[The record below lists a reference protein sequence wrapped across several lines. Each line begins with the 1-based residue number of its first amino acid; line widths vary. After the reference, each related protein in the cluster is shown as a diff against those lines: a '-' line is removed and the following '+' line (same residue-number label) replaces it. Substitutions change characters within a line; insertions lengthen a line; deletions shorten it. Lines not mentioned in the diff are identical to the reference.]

1 MVTDYERPLG
11 KRFAAVAETAENVSD
26 VHTDRRVQRLHNQI
40 RDIRQPKLP
49 LVT

>member
-1 MVTDYERPLG
+1 MVTDYERTLG
-11 KRFAAVAETAENVSD
+11 KRLAAVAETTENVPD
-26 VHTDRRVQRLHNQI
+26 VYGDCRVQRLHNQI

>member
-1 MVTDYERPLG
+1 MVIDYERPLG
-11 KRFAAVAETAENVSD
+11 KRLAVVAETAENIAD
-26 VHTDRRVQRLHNQI
+26 VYADRSVQRLHNQI